1 VSDYQRID
9 VAEARLIAA
18 REDAALLDVR
28 APEDF
33 GQGHVDGARNV
44 TEDNL
49 PQLVEG
55 LSKSAPLVIY
65 CYHGNSSQMAAR
77 FFAAQGFSEV
87 YSVDGG
93 YEAWRAAS

>member
-9 VAEARLIAA
+9 VAEAQLIAA
-18 REDAALLDVR
+18 RDDAALL
-28 APEDF
+28 
-33 GQGHVDGARNV
+33 DGARNV
-44 TEDNL
+44 TESNL
-49 PQLVEG
+49 PQLLEG

-65 CYHGNSSQMAAR
+65 CYHGNSSQMVAR

>member
-9 VAEARLIAA
+9 VAEAQLIAA
-18 REDAALLDVR
+18 RDDAALL
-28 APEDF
+28 
-33 GQGHVDGARNV
+33 GGARNV
-44 TEDNL
+44 TESNL
-49 PQLVEG
+49 PQLLEG

-65 CYHGNSSQMAAR
+65 CYHGNSSQMVAR

>member
-1 VSDYQRID
+1 MSDYQRID
-9 VAEARLIAA
+9 VAEAQLIAA
-18 REDAALLDVR
+18 RDDAALL
-28 APEDF
+28 
-33 GQGHVDGARNV
+33 DGARNV
-44 TEDNL
+44 TESNL
-49 PQLVEG
+49 PQLLEG

-65 CYHGNSSQMAAR
+65 CYHGNSSQMVAR